1 MARSQTYTYTLPS
14 GTVIYIEN
22 EESAERGAREVS
34 MNRETMLPFSDVI
47 RPIGEVAE
55 MVFEAVKS
63 KVINP
68 DKITL
73 EFGAT
78 LKGGVNLYIV
88 SGNVDATFKVSL
100 AWERK

>member
-1 MARSQTYTYTLPS
+1 
-14 GTVIYIEN
+14 
-22 EESAERGAREVS
+22 
-34 MNRETMLPFSDVI
+34 VI

-73 EFGAT
+73 EFGAA

-88 SGNVDATFKVSL
+88 SGNADATFKVSL